1 MKGENKPKLLR
12 RKRLFFFFSR
22 WQKKVLILFC
32 FFPILSLEKRVGQ
45 LVVVGQ
51 QQQQW
56 LEERICEMELRWV
69 AAVACNSS
77 RNRSCSLYLSPRSSA
92 ALWRR
97 VFTTKVQQQSSFF
110 SFFYYTTLWGVY
122 YLTCICPHP
131 AQSFCQD
138 FLAWLRSEIFEILP
152 LREKLAGSFCGLF
165 WLCWLNLLGYSVM
178 GKAKATFVISSL

>member
-1 MKGENKPKLLR
+1 MKGETNPNFSEGKDYS
-12 RKRLFFFFSR
+12 FFSPLA
-22 WQKKVLILFC
+22 KKVLILFC

-45 LVVVGQ
+45 LLVVGQ

-92 ALWRR
+92 LWWRR

-110 SFFYYTTLWGVY
+110 FYSTLWGVY

-152 LREKLAGSFCGLF
+152 LGEKLAGSFCGLF
-165 WLCWLNLLGYSVM
+165 WLCWLNLLGYFVM